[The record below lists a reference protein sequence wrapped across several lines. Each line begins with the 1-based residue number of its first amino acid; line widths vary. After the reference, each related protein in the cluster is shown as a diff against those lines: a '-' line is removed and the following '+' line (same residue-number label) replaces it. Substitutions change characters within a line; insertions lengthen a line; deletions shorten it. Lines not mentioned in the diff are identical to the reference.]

1 MRREARGLA
10 PPSAAVP
17 VPLLSPTVRSEV
29 RGSRFEA
36 QDSKFRKPRTSNFEP
51 SSYSVL
57 DTVGRRGALTYE
69 FEREGPRTVLMRSS
83 CTSPWHHFPPS
94 YLDDSGCAYT
104 WLVNPSG
111 GLVGGDH
118 VLVEAQLHAGTH
130 VLMTS
135 PSANRVYRSLSEAAV
150 QEIRLSVGPDAR
162 LEWLPE
168 VTIPFAGSRF
178 RQSIHVDLAPGA
190 TVVLWDAMASG
201 RVARQERWAFTSIEN
216 EICIRGLAPPSEAV
230 PVPLP
235 FIRGLP
241 AEKGD
246 SPGAG
251 QSPPARRG
259 QAPIRRAPVPCVE
272 RYCLAPGQLPESVGL
287 VGSWDYVASLF
298 VIGDAVGAD
307 VWKRLAAALAD
318 ILEQRPG
325 LVLGGVSTP
334 AVPGVVVKLV
344 AKSAPDLTD
353 TFEALWAAVR
363 DNLWNLPVPN
373 LRKY

>member
-1 MRREARGLA
+1 VKRELRGLA
-10 PPSAAVP
+10 PTSAAVP
-17 VPLLSPTVRSEV
+17 VPLLR
-29 RGSRFEA
+29 RGQAPGRRA
-36 QDSKFRKPRTSNFEP
+36 PVP
-51 SSYSVL
+51 VL
-57 DTVGRRGALTYE
+57 DTSHESLVGRRGALSYE
-69 FEREGPRTVLMRSS
+69 FERAGPRTVLTRSS

-118 VLVEAQLHAGTH
+118 VSVEAQLHAGTH

-135 PSANRVYRSLSEAAV
+135 PSANRIYRSLSEPV
-150 QEIRLSVGPDAR
+150 LQEIRLSVGPDSR

-190 TVVLWDAMASG
+190 TVVLWDAIASG
-201 RVARQERWAFTSIEN
+201 RVAMRERWAFASVEN
-216 EICIRGLAPPSEAV
+216 EICIRGLAP
-230 PVPLP
+230 
-235 FIRGLP
+235 

-251 QSPPARRG
+251 LSPPV
-259 QAPIRRAPVPCVE
+259 PVPLLVE
-272 RYCLAPGQLPESVGL
+272 RYHLVPDRLPESVGL

-307 VWKRLAAALAD
+307 VWKRLDAALAT
-318 ILEQRPG
+318 ILDEHPG
-325 LVLGGVSTP
+325 LVLGAVSTP
-334 AVPGVVVKLV
+334 AAPGLVVKLV
-344 AKSAPDLTD
+344 ARSAPDLTE

-363 DNLWNLPVPN
+363 EGLWNFPVPN
-373 LRKY
+373 LRRY

>member
-1 MRREARGLA
+1 MNQTNKTVSRRGQA
-10 PPSAAVP
+10 PGRRAPAP
-17 VPLLSPTVRSEV
+17 VIHHSPFTIHES
-29 RGSRFEA
+29 
-36 QDSKFRKPRTSNFEP
+36 
-51 SSYSVL
+51 L
-57 DTVGRRGALTYE
+57 VGRRGALSYE
-69 FEREGPRTVLMRSS
+69 FEREGPRTVLTRSS

-118 VLVEAQLHAGTH
+118 VSVEAQLHAGTH

-135 PSANRVYRSLSEAAV
+135 PSANRVYRSLAEPGL
-150 QEIRLSVGPDAR
+150 QEIRLSVGLDAR

-201 RVARQERWAFTSIEN
+201 RVARQERWAFASIEN
-216 EICIRGLAPPSEAV
+216 EICIRGLA
-230 PVPLP
+230 
-235 FIRGLP
+235 P

-251 QSPPARRG
+251 QSPSV
-259 QAPIRRAPVPCVE
+259 PVPLLLE
-272 RYCLAPGQLPESVGL
+272 RYCLVPDRLTESAGL
-287 VGSWDYVASLF
+287 VESWDYVASLF
-298 VIGDAVGAD
+298 VIGDAVDAD
-307 VWKRLAAALAD
+307 VWKRLDLILAD

-325 LVLGGVSTP
+325 LVLGAVSTP
-334 AVPGVVVKLV
+334 SAPGLVVKLV
-344 AKSAPDLTD
+344 ARSAPDLTE
-353 TFEALWAAVR
+353 TLESLWAAVR
-363 DNLWNLPVPN
+363 KELWDLPVPN